1 MISRMRKNLKKQ
13 RTWKTTKKSTSK
25 MMMNHVTVRK
35 RRRER
40 ERTLGEENS
49 ST

>member
-1 MISRMRKNLKKQ
+1 MISRMRKNSKKK
-13 RTWKTTKKSTSK
+13 RTWKMTKKSTSK
-25 MMMNHVTVRK
+25 MMNHITVRK